1 MDYAER
7 AIRFRCHGEECRQ
20 LADRAHSDSARQTYL
35 NVAKSYDLMALD
47 LESLVNRRLTSDR
60 RAG

>member
-1 MDYAER
+1 VDYTER
-7 AIRFRCHGEECRQ
+7 AKRFRDNAEECRQ

-35 NVAKSYDLMALD
+35 NVAKSYDLMAED
-47 LESLVNRRLTSDR
+47 LESLTNSRLTSDK